1 MLWTK
6 LQRFP
11 MKALAALALDVK
23 GMGANFSS
31 ALLEPVVVLPANFG
45 PAVFSPGQVEHIDTV
60 GKSGENC

>member
-1 MLWTK
+1 
-6 LQRFP
+6 

-31 ALLEPVVVLPANFG
+31 ALLEPVVVLPAKFG